1 MHLKGNSGNGPLLNA
16 AKMALKTGNVNYV
29 LAWIPEES
37 EKKMK
42 NLFEKT
48 FCKQRAG
55 KDEQDVA
62 INWYFKT
69 VNRFH
74 CAGNQSLSDC
84 RENARFDEWVLIVQK
99 AIETGDETEVIRLV
113 PKTSE
118 NDVIYRFRDVMEK
131 KNPDANN
138 VAAGRA
144 YVVAFIDFI
153 RYFHRVSRGRWG
165 NTDSMEH

>member
-1 MHLKGNSGNGPLLNA
+1 
-16 AKMALKTGNVNYV
+16 
-29 LAWIPEES
+29 
-37 EKKMK
+37 
-42 NLFEKT
+42 
-48 FCKQRAG
+48 
-55 KDEQDVA
+55 
-62 INWYFKT
+62 
-69 VNRFH
+69 
-74 CAGNQSLSDC
+74 
-84 RENARFDEWVLIVQK
+84 
-99 AIETGDETEVIRLV
+99 V

-153 RYFHRVSRGRWG
+153 RYFHRVSRGRRG